1 MNPFRKLLVSAALLC
16 AAVLA
21 CPSFAAAAD
30 LADNAYITQLTPAG
44 DRVGQ
49 LVVFNSNQAGQ
60 ALVVGSQGAV
70 VVSPSAGIT
79 PQSVVLAS
87 GSATSLVTA
96 TAKDIATIT
105 LAAGTWRIY
114 GYVDFALA
122 SATSTVQQAGI
133 GTAANTFGGQDT
145 SLTAASTTTTATV
158 TLTSATPWVQVS
170 PTTSTTYHL
179 VASATF
185 SAGTVTGYGTVNAI
199 QVK

>member
-1 MNPFRKLLVSAALLC
+1 MKLLRSSLLGALGALL
-16 AAVLA
+16 A
-21 CPSFAAAAD
+21 CSVPLVSRAAD
-30 LADNAYITQLTPAG
+30 TADNAYITQLTPAG

-49 LVVFNSNQAGQ
+49 LVQFNSNQAGQ
-60 ALVVGSQGAV
+60 ALVVGPAGVV

-79 PQSVVLAS
+79 PQSTVLAS

-122 SATSTVQQAGI
+122 GATSTLQQAGI

-145 SLTAASTTTTATV
+145 SLTAASSTTTATV

-170 PTTSTTYHL
+170 PAASTTYHL

-185 SAGTVTGYGTVNAI
+185 SAGTITGYGTVNAV